1 MTGKFIILLRNN
13 IYLIITS
20 LVLEYGKLHCFYYRL
35 TKSRFITMTIFLIF
49 KFVPFSSLG
58 TLEITKLLT
67 FLQMC
72 FIILTICKNCKF
84 ALVCPDIFLYIIRIP
99 HRQYLYVNK
108 KITTFKDSTFMT
120 AKGKPKEIQAM
131 FIFEHLT
138 PRSRPAQGT
147 DHQLAKNEDKTMN
160 I

>member
-1 MTGKFIILLRNN
+1 MA
-13 IYLIITS
+13 
-20 LVLEYGKLHCFYYRL
+20 
-35 TKSRFITMTIFLIF
+35 IFLIF

-84 ALVCPDIFLYIIRIP
+84 ALVCPDIFLYIIRIT

-108 KITTFKDSTFMT
+108 KITTFKDSTFMA

-138 PRSRPAQGT
+138 PRYQASSG
-147 DHQLAKNEDKTMN
+147 N
-160 I
+160 